1 MRSSHHSLIL
11 ALGILLTLGILG
23 WRMLQPPAPVAL
35 EQVADVAEFSNRI
48 TQAVA
53 RIERIDLSQVAA
65 SIQNDPSYQTLVDFS
80 KPLPVIPPGRE
91 NPFAPFEKTP
101 RPPAGALT
109 L

>member
-1 MRSSHHSLIL
+1 MRSSQQSLIL
-11 ALGILLTLGILG
+11 ALGILITLGILG
-23 WRMLQPPAPVAL
+23 WRMLQPPAPVVL
-35 EQVADVAEFSNRI
+35 EEDADVVQFSNRI

-80 KPLPVIPPGRE
+80 KPLPIIPPGRE
-91 NPFAPFEKTP
+91 NPFAPFEEAP
-101 RPPAGALT
+101 LAPAEALT